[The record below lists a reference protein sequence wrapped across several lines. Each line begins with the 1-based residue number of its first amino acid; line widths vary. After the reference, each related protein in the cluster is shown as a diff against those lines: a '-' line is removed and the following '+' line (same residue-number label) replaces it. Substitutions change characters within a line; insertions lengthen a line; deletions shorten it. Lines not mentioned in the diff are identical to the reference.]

1 MDQDL
6 LAYAYK
12 LLSRRAYTRLGM
24 ARKLSASG
32 KAGNVETVL
41 DRLTESGYLDDRAF
55 AQNYIQ
61 SRFASHPS
69 GRRLLEMKLRAKG
82 IPTTAIRE
90 VLDEIKPEAE
100 EAAAQD
106 LAKKKAAI
114 LKNLEPIA
122 RKRRIFQFLIN
133 RGFSSK
139 IAGKFS
145 NLN

>member
-1 MDQDL
+1 MEQDL

-24 ARKLSASG
+24 ARKLSIRG
-32 KAGNVETVL
+32 EPENVETVL
-41 DRLTESGYLDDRAF
+41 DQLTESGYLDDRAF

-61 SRFASHPS
+61 SRVASHPS

-90 VLDEIKPEAE
+90 ALDEIKPEAE
-100 EAAAQD
+100 EAAAQN
-106 LAKKKAAI
+106 LAKKKAAT

-122 RKRRIFQFLIN
+122 RKKRIFQFLVN
-133 RGFSSK
+133 RGFSPD
-139 IAGKFS
+139 IAKKYAEEF
-145 NLN
+145 

>member
-1 MDQDL
+1 MKQDL

-24 ARKLSASG
+24 ARKLSIRG
-32 KAGNVETVL
+32 EPDNVETVL
-41 DRLTESGYLDDRAF
+41 DQLTESGYLDDRAF

-61 SRFASHPS
+61 SRVANHPS
-69 GRRLLEMKLRAKG
+69 GRRLLEMKLRTKG
-82 IPTTAIRE
+82 IPTKAIRE

-106 LAKKKAAI
+106 LAKKKAAT

-133 RGFSSK
+133 RGFSPK

>member
-1 MDQDL
+1 MEQDL

-24 ARKLSASG
+24 ARKL
-32 KAGNVETVL
+32 AGRGEPENVETVL
-41 DRLTESGYLDDRAF
+41 KQLTESGYLDDRAF

-61 SRFASHPS
+61 SRIASHPS

-90 VLDEIKPEAE
+90 ALDEIKPEAE
-100 EAAAQD
+100 EAAAQI
-106 LAKKKAAI
+106 LAKKKASV
-114 LKNLEPIA
+114 LKNLEPAA

-133 RGFSSK
+133 RGFSPK